1 LVDPLIWVR
10 AIHFASTVS
19 VAGVVFFLL
28 GVAEPAFAKAD
39 HAARIAV
46 PVRRH
51 LIWLAWIALL
61 LVAISGAAW
70 LILLAQRISDGSLTA
85 VFRDGIV
92 WIVLTRT
99 GFGSAWA
106 VRLVLVALLATFLPL
121 NAERGIARPAG
132 AVFVAA
138 CVCGSLAFAG
148 HAAAGDGIEGTVH
161 LTADI
166 LHLVAAAAW
175 VGALVPLALLLH
187 AANDDP
193 FSIEIAREATR
204 RFSTLGVASVG
215 TLLATGIVNSWVL
228 AGSIPALFG
237 TDYGQLLL
245 VKIALFLVMVSIA
258 AVNRLRL
265 TPRLVQSRDASA
277 GQRAL
282 RRLRNNS
289 LIEATVGA
297 VILAIVA
304 VLGTLP
310 PGLEDQNELA
320 DCNQLA
326 CQRLHHSGLMIL
338 LGGSGIEP
346 TSLARGTR
354 PP

>member
-1 LVDPLIWVR
+1 MVDPLIWVR

-39 HAARIAV
+39 HAARLAV

-121 NAERGIARPAG
+121 NAERGIARPAR

-161 LTADI
+161 LSADI

-187 AANDDP
+187 AANDGGDSP
-193 FSIEIAREATR
+193 SIEIAREATR
-204 RFSTLGVASVG
+204 RFSTLGIASVG
-215 TLLATGIVNSWVL
+215 TLLATGIVNTT
-228 AGSIPALFG
+228 F
-237 TDYGQLLL
+237 
-245 VKIALFLVMVSIA
+245 
-258 AVNRLRL
+258 
-265 TPRLVQSRDASA
+265 
-277 GQRAL
+277 
-282 RRLRNNS
+282 
-289 LIEATVGA
+289 
-297 VILAIVA
+297 
-304 VLGTLP
+304 
-310 PGLEDQNELA
+310 
-320 DCNQLA
+320 
-326 CQRLHHSGLMIL
+326 
-338 LGGSGIEP
+338 
-346 TSLARGTR
+346 
-354 PP
+354 